1 MTTTATDAPDDL
13 VERLTDEADLCIN
26 DGADDIA
33 KLLMSAASRIVN
45 LTERDRRCPTMEEAE
60 ARALLRGLMGCA
72 DEMGLSH
79 ESSPA
84 AVVDALQCLKR
95 RHAQMMLSAEAQ
107 ADERE
112 SALVAERDSL
122 RALLNDLGGTFH
134 RLDTY
139 GFIQAVGDE
148 DENLCAHF
156 LSCGRETMKQ
166 VVSALAAPA
175 VEGK

>member
-1 MTTTATDAPDDL
+1 MHPNNCRVACDAESCKCSPTRQAMSAADAPDDL

-45 LTERDRRCPTMEEAE
+45 LTERERRCPAMEEAE
-60 ARALLRGLMGCA
+60 SRALLRGLMGCA
-72 DEMGLSH
+72 DEMGLSY

-112 SALVAERDSL
+112 GKL
-122 RALLNDLGGTFH
+122 RAWIEVEGERSDTCTRSVLGKTCS
-134 RLDTY
+134 Y
-139 GFIQAVGDE
+139 
-148 DENLCAHF
+148 CK
-156 LSCGRETMKQ
+156 CGRITQ
-166 VVSALAAPA
+166 ATDSGAQS
-175 VEGK
+175 